1 MGESRLYCLGCYYDL
16 RGLPEPRCPECG
28 RGFDPDDPKTYSDTP
43 RPERL
48 KKLMHHAALA
58 LSDAMDA
65 MRPPEPPA
73 REIARLK
80 HRTTDLEL
88 ENQLLR
94 CRFEAV
100 LTLLEKKGLID
111 ADELRAEIEE
121 RIRIG
126 RTIQVV
132 DDMPE
137 PEEDQEDEPTA
148 ELLELKEAV
157 EKRSEGEK

>member
-1 MGESRLYCLGCYYDL
+1 
-16 RGLPEPRCPECG
+16 
-28 RGFDPDDPKTYSDTP
+28 
-43 RPERL
+43 
-48 KKLMHHAALA
+48 MHHAALA